1 MRAPDDR
8 PQNWQSPDGRSY
20 WWHYAHEQ
28 DRLRHAGQ
36 NTTLRVLVYSLFGL
50 LCLFLLWLERAGLI
64 R

>member
-1 MRAPDDR
+1 
-8 PQNWQSPDGRSY
+8 
-20 WWHYAHEQ
+20 
-28 DRLRHAGQ
+28 LRHAGQ